1 LAREDLPLLRLDHP
15 MVLAAVDLL
24 VSGETGNAA
33 FLVDDN
39 LPVRTALLQSV
50 YVLEVVADRKLDA
63 GRFLP
68 TTPLMISVDTKL
80 TERPNF
86 RPSDVALRRAADRN
100 IDVARYRKFLSK
112 LVPPML
118 EHAKDLAEGR
128 AEVLKIEAVEM
139 ATEVLNGEFSRLLAL
154 RGVNPSITEAEI
166 QAVAAERSALLDAL
180 PEARLRLDAV
190 RFVVSPDFLALR

>member
-1 LAREDLPLLRLDHP
+1 
-15 MVLAAVDLL
+15 
-24 VSGETGNAA
+24 
-33 FLVDDN
+33 
-39 LPVRTALLQSV
+39 
-50 YVLEVVADRKLDA
+50 
-63 GRFLP
+63 
-68 TTPLMISVDTKL
+68 
-80 TERPNF
+80 
-86 RPSDVALRRAADRN
+86 
-100 IDVARYRKFLSK
+100 
-112 LVPPML
+112 ML